1 MRDRIKRLT
10 EIEYGH
16 ISLKVLV
23 NIFSQL
29 VDSDRELGLTRVS
42 RPEAVVEG
50 CEDFIFVKMLV
61 KIVANNVF
69 LKGLMLMRRFCSSQ
83 QHAYHP
89 IIIRNILGGVADKA
103 TFHGLRSRYMKH
115 SQSSRTSAFIYL

>member
-50 CEDFIFVKMLV
+50 CEDFMFVEMFV
-61 KIVANNVF
+61 
-69 LKGLMLMRRFCSSQ
+69 
-83 QHAYHP
+83 
-89 IIIRNILGGVADKA
+89 
-103 TFHGLRSRYMKH
+103 
-115 SQSSRTSAFIYL
+115 